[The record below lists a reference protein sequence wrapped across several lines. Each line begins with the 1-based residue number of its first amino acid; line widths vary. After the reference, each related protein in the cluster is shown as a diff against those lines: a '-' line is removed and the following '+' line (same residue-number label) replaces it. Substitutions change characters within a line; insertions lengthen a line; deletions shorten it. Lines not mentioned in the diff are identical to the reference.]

1 MSIAYL
7 FPGQGAQTVGFLHRL
22 PKHPA
27 VSATLDEAAAVL
39 GMEVVSLDT
48 AAALASTVAAQLSL
62 LIAGVAV
69 TRALA
74 SEGLKID
81 AAAGL
86 SVGAFGAAVA
96 CGALSFA
103 DALPLVKLRG
113 ECMEQA
119 YPQGYGM
126 AAIAGLDQH
135 QVAAIVERVGGAA
148 AQLYI
153 ANINAPKQIVVSG
166 ADRALEAAIETAR
179 RAGARRAERM
189 AVAVPSHCPLLD
201 AVAERL
207 AAAMAAIEMHDPQRL
222 YISNRR
228 ARAVRDAE
236 GVRDDLIYNVA
247 NTVRWHDSVTVLYE
261 LDVRLFIE
269 PPPGQVLSRLAQQAF
284 TEARAIGVE
293 DVQLD
298 SIVLLAERERQSAAS
313 AKAAAGD
320 RSAHTRMS

>member
-7 FPGQGAQTVGFLHRL
+7 FPGQGAQTPGFLHRL

-39 GMEVVSLDT
+39 GSEVMSLDD
-48 AAALASTVAAQLSL
+48 AAALASTVAVQLSL

-69 TRALA
+69 MRALA
-74 SEGLKID
+74 HEGLEVD

-86 SVGAFGAAVA
+86 SVGAFSAAVA
-96 CGALSFA
+96 CGVLSFA

-119 YPQGYGM
+119 YPHGYGM
-126 AAIAGLDQH
+126 AAISGLDEQ
-135 QVAAIVERVGGAA
+135 QVAAIVEHVGGAR

-153 ANINAPKQIVVSG
+153 ASINAPTQIVVSG
-166 ADRALEAAIETAR
+166 ADRALGAAVEMAR
-179 RAGARRAERM
+179 QTGARRAERM
-189 AVAVPSHCPLLD
+189 AVTVPSHCPLLN
-201 AVAERL
+201 AVAQRL
-207 AAAMAAIEMHDPQRL
+207 AAAMVAIELHDPQRP
-222 YISNRR
+222 YVSNRR
-228 ARAVRDAE
+228 ARVVRDAQ
-236 GVRDDLIYNVA
+236 GVRDDLIHNVA
-247 NTVRWHDSVTVLYE
+247 NAVRWHDSVTVLYE

-284 TEARAIGVE
+284 PEARALGVE

-298 SIVLLAERERQSAAS
+298 SIVLRAERERQSAA
-313 AKAAAGD
+313 
-320 RSAHTRMS
+320 

>member
-1 MSIAYL
+1 MSIAFL
-7 FPGQGAQTVGFLHRL
+7 FPGQGAQSPGFLHRL
-22 PKHPA
+22 PSHPA
-27 VSATLDEAAAVL
+27 VNATLDEAAAVL
-39 GMEVVSLDT
+39 GMEVMGLDT
-48 AAALASTVAAQLSL
+48 AAALASTVAVQLSL

-74 SEGLKID
+74 YEGLEVD

-119 YPQGYGM
+119 HPRGYGM
-126 AAIAGLDQH
+126 AAIAGLDEH
-135 QVAAIVERVGGAA
+135 QVAAIVERVGGAG

-153 ANINAPKQIVVSG
+153 ANINAPTQIVVSG
-166 ADRALEAAIETAR
+166 ADRALDAAIDTAR
-179 RAGARRAERM
+179 RGGARRAERM

-201 AVAERL
+201 AVARRL
-207 AAAMAAIEMHDPQRL
+207 AAAMATTEMHDPQRP
-222 YISNRR
+222 YVSNRR
-228 ARAVRDAE
+228 ARVVHDAE
-236 GVRDDLIYNVA
+236 GVRDDLIHNVS

-269 PPPGQVLSRLAQQAF
+269 PPPGQVLSRLVQQAF
-284 TEARAIGVE
+284 TDARAIAVE
-293 DVQLD
+293 DVRLD
-298 SIVLLAERERQSAAS
+298 SVVLLAQRERQSTS
-313 AKAAAGD
+313 
-320 RSAHTRMS
+320 